1 MTRPPLDAG
10 SRPRGR
16 PVYRRTDRDPVAEG
30 RHRLHRRL
38 FGQSSEIRALQPVS
52 HPRSLALSLTRSP
65 PARPQTVS
73 LRTTFAN
80 RVAAKAGRTS
90 VRVQAAVDAKWLPG
104 AKSPAHLDGKAPG
117 DFGFD
122 PLGLGSDPER
132 LKWYSEAEKMNG
144 RWAMAA
150 CAGILFTDVL
160 GKGKWFEAGAGE
172 YWMPNNALIALE
184 ALIMGF
190 LELKRYQG
198 WKDSGVSGFVNA
210 FPFDPAG
217 MASADMAVKEVK
229 NGRLAMVAFIG
240 FATAALVTREGPV
253 EALTTHLSN
262 PFENNV
268 IGMVAKMPQTLGQ

>member
-1 MTRPPLDAG
+1 MVSPSSSSNRGSFSGTSDA
-10 SRPRGR
+10 PAQDA
-16 PVYRRTDRDPVAEG
+16 RT
-30 RHRLHRRL
+30 
-38 FGQSSEIRALQPVS
+38 SSLT
-52 HPRSLALSLTRSP
+52 HPRHPCPSL
-65 PARPQTVS
+65 PQTLSV
-73 LRTTFAN
+73 RQTFAN
-80 RVAAKAGRTS
+80 RVAAKASRTS
-90 VRVQAAVDAKWLPG
+90 VRVQAAADRTLWLPG
-104 AKSPAHLDGKAPG
+104 TKAPAHLDGKMAG

-132 LKWYSEAEKMNG
+132 LKWYAEAERMNG

-150 CAGILFTDVL
+150 CAGILFTDLL

-198 WKDSGVSGFVNA
+198 WKDSGVSGFINA

-217 MASADMAVKEVK
+217 MASKDMAVKEVK
-229 NGRLAMVAFIG
+229 NGRLAMVGFIG
-240 FATAALVTREGPV
+240 FAVAALVTREGPI
-253 EALTTHLSN
+253 EALSTHLSN

-268 IGMVAKMPQTLGQ
+268 IGMVAKLPQTLGQ